1 MKISQLKV
9 KLRLFYTI
17 FISAPKD
24 WQFPKKAEI
33 LIFDATN
40 INALMP
46 YLKNYNFTV
55 MPLRGEI
62 INIPCLLYSFLEFSF
77 WNGDPLDAY
86 ISAYIKK
93 ARPRVIITIIDNY
106 KRFYSISKRFSNLK
120 TISIQNGLRGKSG
133 DIFDGLIKSD
143 NYHVDYMLVANKA
156 IGKHYLKYLTGKAIP
171 IGMLNNNAVYKS
183 TPVKSDDILFISQ
196 WYKKPK
202 NNEPLYIERDGTL
215 ISWEVFFAIEIKVIK
230 LLVDWC
236 IKNNKKLKVCG
247 REKEKNGHEQNFYNN
262 YLKQTMCD
270 WEYIPRKDY
279 YSSYNLI
286 DKSQIIVSIDSTL
299 GYESLARGKRTA
311 FFSCRGGYLNT
322 TSYRFGWPL
331 KLSNKGPIWVSNQDE
346 LGFQLPKIL
355 NYLNAISDDDWTKL
369 CQNYKNLVMEFD
381 QGNTRF
387 VKLLD
392 QLLSGKEIKNYVN

>member
-17 FISAPKD
+17 FILSPKD

-40 INALMP
+40 INALIP

-77 WNGDPLDAY
+77 WKGDPLDAY

-93 ARPRVIITIIDNY
+93 VRPRVIITLIDNY

-133 DIFDGLIKSD
+133 DIFDGLIRSD

-171 IGMLNNNAVYKS
+171 IGTLNNNAVYKS

-247 REKEKNGHEQNFYNN
+247 REKEKNGQEQSFYSN
-262 YLKQTMCD
+262 YLDQTKCK
-270 WEYIPRKDY
+270 WEYIPRINI

-299 GYESLARGKRTA
+299 GYESFARGKRTA
-311 FFSCRGGYLNT
+311 FFSCRWEYLKDS
-322 TSYRFGWPL
+322 SYKFGWPL
-331 KLSNKGPIWVSNQDE
+331 KLSENGAMWSNNKDE
-346 LGFQLPKIL
+346 LEFQLPKIMD
-355 NYLNAISDDDWTKL
+355 YLNAISNDEWAKK
-369 CQNYKNLVMEFD
+369 CQHYKNLIMEFD
-381 QGNTRF
+381 QGNTQF
-387 VKLLD
+387 VKLLN
-392 QLLSGKEIKNYVN
+392 QLLPKKENKNYVN